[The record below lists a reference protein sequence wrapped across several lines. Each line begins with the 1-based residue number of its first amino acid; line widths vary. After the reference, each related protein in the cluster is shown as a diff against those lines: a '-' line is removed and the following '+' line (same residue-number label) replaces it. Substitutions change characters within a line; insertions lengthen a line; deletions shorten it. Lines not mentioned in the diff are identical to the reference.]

1 MRFWYS
7 FQRRA
12 ITLMEV
18 LIVISILA
26 IGSGIVAISINK
38 AIVEQRFRSEV
49 GLIVDEMRL
58 AQDLMLI
65 LGTDV
70 HLHFAESKDGKS
82 IQYWLELETNVSP
95 HVQRELLRKRK
106 DLKTIVGVFLDDKLL
121 WEIKESH
128 IDVKFLSNGAV
139 MSEGIMRLATSSDEN
154 VPKGT
159 LESFICLAGYPNPI
173 ISSRNKEEA
182 EASCYHFE
190 EGLDDRLTKDTVSKL
205 PERLKKIESQENTP
219 SKDQEKDDK
228 KNKDKQNPPGGK

>member
-1 MRFWYS
+1 
-7 FQRRA
+7 
-12 ITLMEV
+12 MEV

-26 IGSGIVAISINK
+26 IASGIVAISINK

-70 HLHFAESKDGKS
+70 HLHFAEAKS
-82 IQYWLELETNVSP
+82 GEGIQYWLELETNVSP

-106 DLKTIVGVFLDDKLL
+106 ELKTIKGVFLEDKLL

-173 ISSRNKEEA
+173 ISSRTKEEA

-205 PERLKKIESQENTP
+205 PERLKKVESQENTP
-219 SKDQEKDDK
+219 TKDKDKDDK
-228 KNKDKQNPPGGK
+228 KNKDNQNPSGGK